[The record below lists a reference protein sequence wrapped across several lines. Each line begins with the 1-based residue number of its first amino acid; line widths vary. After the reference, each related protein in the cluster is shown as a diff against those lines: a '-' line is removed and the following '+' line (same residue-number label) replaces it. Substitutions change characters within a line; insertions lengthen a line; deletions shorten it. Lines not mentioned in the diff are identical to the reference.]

1 MIYGISY
8 DAAYDMQYDF
18 SICDVQT
25 RPVLPVSHH
34 KYNFVIFRIYEYDLW
49 CYIIN
54 RDKKSITKKV

>member
-1 MIYGISY
+1 
-8 DAAYDMQYDF
+8 MQYDF